1 MGSKQ
6 IENKILN
13 YDTDLDELEEFLK
26 ENFNETITGM
36 INSLYVL
43 FKHAKKNCDL
53 IEDILYELDF
63 ISKTEEEDSKIKL
76 IINSIDSLNK
86 KIDGTYNNRS
96 KNSLCVYR
104 AKLNNINQKFK
115 VKKERLCED
124 NISCIL
130 RKLIYE
136 EKDLEKIKTLLKTRK
151 HINYKNFEIIFK
163 EVLEQYTLLRDEEE
177 IKYYYKL
184 IILFIES
191 GFDKEIFK
199 DASKYLSILN
209 KSGKKEHIKS
219 IEDRL
224 NNRSISIEDLAKKYD
239 VNINNELIYI
249 PNSEYN
255 PCPYK
260 RHDFTY
266 QNVITIDEEGNKCND
281 DGFYIERNPDGSYT
295 LYIHISDTPSII
307 KKDSNLDLLAYKS
320 AETIYLSD
328 CEISLYPEIVSND
341 IGSLLKGKKK
351 NVISYVFKLSP
362 SLEID
367 PNSFTIKRGVV
378 DVYKTLSYTEVDKR
392 IKRESE
398 DKLDEILKTL
408 DDVAT
413 ILKNDNLHKE
423 IYRTAEN
430 KTTEKETN
438 SLKAKKSPAAKI
450 VQELMV
456 LTNKHVAMYFSK
468 RGYPYIYR
476 VHEEPT
482 EDIDR
487 ELMMILGIDY
497 KTLITN
503 PKCVKILN
511 DIKEKYLNAKYSDK
525 NIGHYGLGL
534 DYYSHS
540 TAPLRRYA
548 DALGQYIMYDIL
560 FNCNFEDKDIYNWEQ
575 IVKEV
580 YPYLNERINNNALFA
595 SEYHYLLGKRRIRK
609 K

>member
-1 MGSKQ
+1 MSSKQ

-13 YDTDLDELEEFLK
+13 YDIEISEIEKYLEED
-26 ENFNETITGM
+26 FNETVTGM

-43 FKHAKKNCDL
+43 FKHIKKNTDL
-53 IEDILYELDF
+53 IEEILYELDNL
-63 ISKTEEEDSKIKL
+63 SKKEEEDSNLKL
-76 IINSIDSLNK
+76 MINLIDSLNK
-86 KIDGTYNNRS
+86 KIDGTYNNKS

-104 AKLNNINQKFK
+104 ARLNNINQKIK
-115 VKKERLCED
+115 VKKERLSED
-124 NISCIL
+124 NVSCIL

-136 EKDLEKIKTLLKTRK
+136 DKDLEKISTLLKTRK
-151 HINYKNFEIIFK
+151 HINYKNFEILFREI
-163 EVLEQYTLLRDEEE
+163 LEQYTLLRDEEE
-177 IKYYYKL
+177 IKFYYKL

-191 GFDKEIFK
+191 GFDKEIYR
-199 DASKYLSILN
+199 DTSKYLSILN
-209 KSGKKEHIKS
+209 KNGRKEHVKT

-224 NNRSISIEDLAKKYD
+224 NNRCVSINELAKKYD
-239 VNINNELIYI
+239 VNINNELIYV
-249 PNSEYN
+249 PDNGYN

-281 DGFYIERNPDGSYT
+281 DGFYIERNADGTYT
-295 LYIHISDTPSII
+295 LYIHISDTPSLIERNS
-307 KKDSNLDLLAYKS
+307 KLDLLAYKS

-351 NVISYVFKLSP
+351 NVISYVFKLTP

-367 PNSFTIKRGVV
+367 PYSFTIKRGIV
-378 DVYKTLSYTEVDKR
+378 DVYKTLDYTEVDKR
-392 IKRESE
+392 IKRESI
-398 DKLDEILKTL
+398 DNLDEMLKTL

-423 IYRTAEN
+423 AYRTAEN
-430 KTTEKETN
+430 KTIEKKTN

-450 VQELMV
+450 VQELMI
-456 LTNKHVAMYFSK
+456 LTNKYVAMYFSN

-503 PKCVKILN
+503 PKCGKILN
-511 DIKEKYLNAKYSDK
+511 DIKEKYLNAKYSDV

-540 TAPLRRYA
+540 TAPLRRYS
-548 DALGQYIMYDIL
+548 DALGQYEMYDIL
-560 FNCNFEDKDIYNWEQ
+560 FNCNFDDQTLYNWEQ

-580 YPYLNERINNNALFA
+580 CPYLNERINNNGLFA
-595 SEYHYLLGKRRIRK
+595 SEYHYLLSKRKIRK

>member
-1 MGSKQ
+1 MSSKQ

-13 YDTDLDELEEFLK
+13 YDIEISEIEKYLEED
-26 ENFNETITGM
+26 FNETVTGM

-43 FKHAKKNCDL
+43 FKHIKKNTDL
-53 IEDILYELDF
+53 IEEILYELDNL
-63 ISKTEEEDSKIKL
+63 SKKEEEDSNLKL
-76 IINSIDSLNK
+76 MINLIDSLNK
-86 KIDGTYNNRS
+86 KIDGTYNNKS

-104 AKLNNINQKFK
+104 ARLNNINQKIK
-115 VKKERLCED
+115 VKKERLSED
-124 NISCIL
+124 NVSCIL

-136 EKDLEKIKTLLKTRK
+136 DKDLEKISTLLKTRK
-151 HINYKNFEIIFK
+151 HINYKNFEILFREI
-163 EVLEQYTLLRDEEE
+163 LEQYTLLRDEEE
-177 IKYYYKL
+177 IKFYYKL

-191 GFDKEIFK
+191 GFDKEIYR
-199 DASKYLSILN
+199 DTSKYLSILN
-209 KSGKKEHIKS
+209 KNGRKEHVKT

-224 NNRSISIEDLAKKYD
+224 NNRCVSINELAKKYD
-239 VNINNELIYI
+239 VNINNELIYV
-249 PNSEYN
+249 PDNGYN
-255 PCPYK
+255 PYPYK

-281 DGFYIERNPDGSYT
+281 DGFYIERNADGTYT
-295 LYIHISDTPSII
+295 LYIHISDTPSLIERNS
-307 KKDSNLDLLAYKS
+307 KLDLLAYKS

-351 NVISYVFKLSP
+351 NVISYVFKLTP

-367 PNSFTIKRGVV
+367 PYSFTIKRGIV
-378 DVYKTLSYTEVDKR
+378 DVYKTLDYTEVDKR
-392 IKRESE
+392 IKRESI
-398 DKLDEILKTL
+398 DNLDEMLKTL

-423 IYRTAEN
+423 AYRTAEN
-430 KTTEKETN
+430 KTIEKKTN

-450 VQELMV
+450 VQELMI
-456 LTNKHVAMYFSK
+456 LTNKYVAMYFSN

-503 PKCVKILN
+503 PKCGKILN
-511 DIKEKYLNAKYSDK
+511 DIKEKYLNAKYSDV

-540 TAPLRRYA
+540 TAPLRRYS
-548 DALGQYIMYDIL
+548 DALGQYEMYDIL
-560 FNCNFEDKDIYNWEQ
+560 FNCNFDDQTLYNWEQ

-580 YPYLNERINNNALFA
+580 CPYLNERINNNGLFA
-595 SEYHYLLGKRRIRK
+595 SEYHYLLSKRKIRK